1 MVVQKAPSRGLFVSA
16 GSTGNGPRAHF
27 LFPGRAEAGVREKLF
42 GLLGPVVAGLGYE
55 LLEVEWSSAGRSS
68 LVRVYIDRT
77 DGGGIGLE
85 DCERVSRAIGA
96 MLDADDPIGRE
107 YQLEVSSP
115 GFDRPLRT
123 AAHFERFAG
132 SEARI
137 ELAAPIE
144 GRRRFRG
151 RLGPV
156 EDGTVTIEVD
166 RKEWKLPLSGIS
178 KARLVG

>member
-1 MVVQKAPSRGLFVSA
+1 MRD
-16 GSTGNGPRAHF
+16 
-27 LFPGRAEAGVREKLF
+27 KLF
-42 GLLGPVVAGLGYE
+42 GLLEPVAAGLGYE
-55 LLEVEWSSAGRSS
+55 LLEVEWATSGRSS

-77 DGGGIGLE
+77 DGGGVGLD
-85 DCERVSRAIGA
+85 DCERVSRAVSA
-96 MLDADDPIGRE
+96 LLEADDPVGHE

-137 ELAAPIE
+137 ELAAPLD
-144 GRRRFRG
+144 GRRRFKG

-156 EDGTVTIEVD
+156 VDGTVTIEVD

>member
-1 MVVQKAPSRGLFVSA
+1 MKD
-16 GSTGNGPRAHF
+16 
-27 LFPGRAEAGVREKLF
+27 KLF
-42 GLLGPVVAGLGYE
+42 GLLEPVVGGLGYE
-55 LLEVEWSSAGRSS
+55 LIDIEWSAAGRQS
-68 LVRVYIDRT
+68 LVRIYIDRI
-77 DGGGIGLE
+77 DGGGVGLD
-85 DCERVSRAIGA
+85 DCERASRSIGA
-96 MLDADDPIGRE
+96 VLDADDPIGHE

-123 AAHFERFAG
+123 AAHFARFAG

-137 ELAAPIE
+137 ELARPLE

-156 EDGTVTIEVD
+156 EDGNVTIEVD
-166 RKEWKLPLSGIS
+166 RKEWKLPLAGIS

>member
-1 MVVQKAPSRGLFVSA
+1 MKNR
-16 GSTGNGPRAHF
+16 
-27 LFPGRAEAGVREKLF
+27 LF
-42 GLLGPVVAGLGYE
+42 GLLEPVAAGLGYE
-55 LLEVEWSSAGRSS
+55 LLEVEFSSAGRSS

-77 DGGGIGLE
+77 DGGGIGLD
-85 DCERVSRAIGA
+85 DCERASRAIGA
-96 MLDADDPIGRE
+96 VLDAEDPIGRE

-123 AAHFERFAG
+123 AAHFARFAG

-137 ELAAPIE
+137 ELAAPLE

-156 EDGTVTIEVD
+156 EDGNVTIEVD
-166 RKEWKLPLSGIS
+166 RREWKLPLAGIS

>member
-1 MVVQKAPSRGLFVSA
+1 MKD
-16 GSTGNGPRAHF
+16 
-27 LFPGRAEAGVREKLF
+27 KLF
-42 GLLGPVVAGLGYE
+42 GLLEPVVSGLGYE
-55 LLEVEWSSAGRSS
+55 LLDVEIGTSGRSA

-77 DGGGIGLE
+77 DGGAIGLD
-85 DCERVSRAIGA
+85 DCERTSRAIGTT
-96 MLDADDPIGRE
+96 LEVADPVSND

-123 AAHFERFAG
+123 AAHFKRFAG

-137 ELAAPIE
+137 ELALPLE
-144 GRRRFRG
+144 GRRRFKG

-156 EDGTVTIEVD
+156 SDGMLTIEVD
-166 RKEWKLPLSGIS
+166 RKEWKLPLAGIS

>member
-1 MVVQKAPSRGLFVSA
+1 MRNRLI
-16 GSTGNGPRAHF
+16 
-27 LFPGRAEAGVREKLF
+27 
-42 GLLGPVVAGLGYE
+42 GLLEPVVAGLGYE
-55 LLEVEWSSAGRSS
+55 LIEVEFSPASSRA
-68 LVRVYIDRT
+68 LVRLYIDRA
-77 DGGGIGLE
+77 DGAPVALD
-85 DCERVSRAIGA
+85 DCERASQAVGKV
-96 MLDADDPIGRE
+96 LDTQDPIERE

-123 AAHFERFAG
+123 AAHFARFAG

-137 ELAAPIE
+137 ELAEPLE

-156 EDGTVTIEVD
+156 EDGQVMIEVD
-166 RKEWKLPLSGIS
+166 QREWKLPLAGIS

>member
-1 MVVQKAPSRGLFVSA
+1 MKD
-16 GSTGNGPRAHF
+16 
-27 LFPGRAEAGVREKLF
+27 KLL
-42 GLLGPVVAGLGYE
+42 GLLEPVVAALGYE
-55 LLEVEWSSAGRSS
+55 LIDVEWSSAGRSS

-77 DGGGIGLE
+77 DGGGIGLD
-85 DCERVSRAIGA
+85 DCERVSRSIGA
-96 MLDADDPIGRE
+96 VLDAADPIGTE
-107 YQLEVSSP
+107 YRLEVSSP

-123 AAHFERFAG
+123 AEHFARFSG

-156 EDGTVTIEVD
+156 EDGEVTIEVD
-166 RKEWKLPLSGIS
+166 RKVWKLPLAGIS

>member
-1 MVVQKAPSRGLFVSA
+1 MK
-16 GSTGNGPRAHF
+16 
-27 LFPGRAEAGVREKLF
+27 EKLF
-42 GLLGPVVAGLGYE
+42 GLLEPVVDGLGYE
-55 LLEVEWSSAGRSS
+55 LVDIEWGSAGRRSV
-68 LVRVYIDRT
+68 VRVYIDRT
-77 DGGGIGLE
+77 GDGGIGLD
-85 DCERVSRAIGA
+85 DCERVSRAVGA
-96 MLDADDPIGRE
+96 ALEAEDPIGHE
-107 YQLEVSSP
+107 YSLEVSSP

-123 AAHFERFAG
+123 AAHFARFAG

-137 ELAAPIE
+137 ELARPLE

-156 EDGTVTIEVD
+156 TDGQVTIEVD

>member
-1 MVVQKAPSRGLFVSA
+1 MKSRLID
-16 GSTGNGPRAHF
+16 
-27 LFPGRAEAGVREKLF
+27 
-42 GLLGPVVAGLGYE
+42 LLEPVAAGLGYE
-55 LLEVEWSSAGRSS
+55 LIEIEFSSAGRNSV
-68 LVRVYIDRT
+68 VRVYIDRT
-77 DGGGIGLE
+77 DGAGVGLD
-85 DCERVSRAIGA
+85 DCERASRAIGA
-96 MLDADDPIGRE
+96 ALEAEDPIGHE

-123 AAHFERFAG
+123 AAHFARFAG

-151 RLGPV
+151 LLGAV
-156 EDGTVTIEVD
+156 EDGNVTIEVD
-166 RKEWKLPLSGIS
+166 RREWKLPLAGIS

>member
-1 MVVQKAPSRGLFVSA
+1 MKDR
-16 GSTGNGPRAHF
+16 
-27 LFPGRAEAGVREKLF
+27 LF
-42 GLLGPVVAGLGYE
+42 GLLEPVVSGLGYE
-55 LLEVEWSSAGRSS
+55 LVEVEFASAGRHSV
-68 LVRVYIDRT
+68 VRVYIDRT
-77 DGGGIGLE
+77 DGGGVGLD
-85 DCERVSRAIGA
+85 DCERASRAIGA
-96 MLDADDPIGRE
+96 VLDAEEPIGHE

-123 AAHFERFAG
+123 VAHFERFAG

-137 ELAAPIE
+137 ELAAPLE

-156 EDGTVTIEVD
+156 ADGMVTIEVD

>member
-1 MVVQKAPSRGLFVSA
+1 MKD
-16 GSTGNGPRAHF
+16 
-27 LFPGRAEAGVREKLF
+27 KLF
-42 GLLGPVVAGLGYE
+42 GLLEPVVAGLGYE
-55 LLEVEWSSAGRSS
+55 LLEVEWASAGRAS
-68 LVRVYIDRT
+68 LVRVFIDRAAA
-77 DGGGIGLE
+77 GGIGLD

-96 MLDADDPIGRE
+96 ALDAADPVGHE
-107 YQLEVSSP
+107 YRLEVSSP

-137 ELAAPIE
+137 ELAAPLE

-156 EDGTVTIEVD
+156 TDGMVTIEVD
-166 RKEWKLPLSGIS
+166 RKEWRLPLAGIS

>member
-1 MVVQKAPSRGLFVSA
+1 MNDR
-16 GSTGNGPRAHF
+16 
-27 LFPGRAEAGVREKLF
+27 LF
-42 GLLGPVVAGLGYE
+42 GLLEPVVSGLGYE
-55 LLEVEWSSAGRSS
+55 LLDVEIGTSGRSA

-77 DGGGIGLE
+77 DGGAIGLD
-85 DCERVSRAIGA
+85 DCERTSRAIGTA
-96 MLDADDPIGRE
+96 LEEADSVSND

-137 ELAAPIE
+137 ELALPLE
-144 GRRRFRG
+144 GRRRFKG

-156 EDGTVTIEVD
+156 SDGMLTIEVD
-166 RKEWKLPLSGIS
+166 RKEWKLPLAGIS

>member
-1 MVVQKAPSRGLFVSA
+1 MKD
-16 GSTGNGPRAHF
+16 
-27 LFPGRAEAGVREKLF
+27 KLF
-42 GLLGPVVAGLGYE
+42 GLLEPVVTALGYE
-55 LLEVEWSSAGRSS
+55 LLEVEWSSAGRNS

-77 DGGGIGLE
+77 DGDGIGLD
-85 DCERVSRAIGA
+85 DCERASRSIAA
-96 MLDADDPIGRE
+96 VLDAADPIGTE
-107 YQLEVSSP
+107 YRLEVSSP

-123 AAHFERFAG
+123 AEHFARFAG

-151 RLGPV
+151 RLGLV
-156 EDGTVTIEVD
+156 EGGEVTIEVD
-166 RKEWKLPLSGIS
+166 RKVWKLPLAGIS

>member
-1 MVVQKAPSRGLFVSA
+1 MKNRLYD
-16 GSTGNGPRAHF
+16 
-27 LFPGRAEAGVREKLF
+27 
-42 GLLGPVVAGLGYE
+42 LLEPVVAGLGYE
-55 LLEVEWSSAGRSS
+55 LIEIEFSSAGRNSV
-68 LVRVYIDRT
+68 VRVYMDRT
-77 DGGGIGLE
+77 DGAGVGLD

-96 MLDADDPIGRE
+96 MLEAEDPIGHE

-151 RLGPV
+151 RLGAV
-156 EDGTVTIEVD
+156 EDGKVTIEVD
-166 RKEWKLPLSGIS
+166 RREWKLPLAGIS

>member
-1 MVVQKAPSRGLFVSA
+1 MRNRL
-16 GSTGNGPRAHF
+16 
-27 LFPGRAEAGVREKLF
+27 L
-42 GLLGPVVAGLGYE
+42 GLLEPVVAELGYE
-55 LLEVEWSSAGRSS
+55 LIELEFSPASSRA
-68 LVRVYIDRT
+68 LVRLYIDRA
-77 DGGGIGLE
+77 DGAPVALG
-85 DCERVSRAIGA
+85 DCERVSHAVGKV
-96 MLDADDPIGRE
+96 LDTQDPIERE

-123 AAHFERFAG
+123 VAHFARFTG

-137 ELAAPIE
+137 ELAEPLE

-156 EDGTVTIEVD
+156 EDGSVSIEVD
-166 RKEWKLPLSGIS
+166 RREWKLPLAGIS